1 MTMKEKTIKKQSVS
15 KTRIITFT
23 NLLENGDDLQKY
35 VDICELHGY
44 NFAYILHDD
53 EKENKKHYHFVVKAS
68 GPLSSKVWSERFEKQ
83 INQIELVRSEPA
95 IVQYLTHK
103 NQDTKILYEYTSIVT
118 NNTAWVERL
127 YANSRQIE
135 DIEILERLYNMKNKN
150 QQIED
155 IKEMLKS
162 GVTMQR
168 IKTAQQIIYYSTIN
182 NKENN

>member
-1 MTMKEKTIKKQSVS
+1 MKEKTIKKQSVS

-23 NLLENGDDLQKY
+23 NLLENGDNLQKY

-53 EKENKKHYHFVVKAS
+53 DKENKKHYHFVVKAS
-68 GPLSSKVWSERFEKQ
+68 GPLSSKVWADRFEKQ

-103 NQDTKILYEYTSIVT
+103 NQEAKISYDYRDIVT

-135 DIEILERLYNMKNKN
+135 DIEILERLFNMKNKN